1 MHQLVNFGLKN
12 PIRMILM
19 NFIPLCCH

>member
-1 MHQLVNFGLKN
+1 MS
-12 PIRMILM
+12 LM